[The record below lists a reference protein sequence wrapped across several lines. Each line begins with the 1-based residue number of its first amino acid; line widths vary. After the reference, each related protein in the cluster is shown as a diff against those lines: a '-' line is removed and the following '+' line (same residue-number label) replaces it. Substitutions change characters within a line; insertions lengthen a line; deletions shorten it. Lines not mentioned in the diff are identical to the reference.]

1 MNKTLIS
8 AAVLA
13 ALTCSAATLA
23 ADQPLK
29 AVGVSMGNMGNPFF
43 VTLAKGAEEK
53 AKELGGDKVKVTVD
67 SADDDLGKQT
77 NQIDNFIA
85 AKVDLILLNPVHP
98 EGIMPAVLRAKE
110 ANIPVIAVDAAA
122 EGVNAM
128 ITSNN
133 VQAGEKACQFI
144 VDRLKGKG
152 DVVIIDGPPVT
163 AVTDRIKGCKAVFA
177 KNPGIKILS
186 DNQNGRGSREGGLET
201 MSNLLTAFPKIDAVF
216 AINDPTATGADL
228 AARQAKRTELFIT
241 GVDGAPVAVEAL
253 KDKDSLFLATAA
265 QNPLRMAKEGVE
277 TGYQIKQ
284 GKTPKEATILIP
296 VELITRDNV
305 AQYQGW
311 ITK

>member
-1 MNKTLIS
+1 MKKTLIS
-8 AAVLA
+8 AAVFALISSGA
-13 ALTCSAATLA
+13 AFA
-23 ADQPLK
+23 ADAPLK
-29 AVGVSMGNMGNPFF
+29 AVGVTLGNLGNPFF

-53 AKELGGDKVKVTVD
+53 AKELGGDQAKVTVD

-85 AKVDLILLNPVHP
+85 AQVDLILLNPVHP
-98 EGIMPAVLRAKE
+98 EGIMPAVMRAKE
-110 ANIPVIAVDAAA
+110 AGIPVIAVDAAA
-122 EGVNAM
+122 EGVDAM

-163 AVTDRIKGCKAVFA
+163 AVTDRIKGCKSVFA

-186 DNQNGRGSREGGLET
+186 DNQNGRGSREGGLEMMT
-201 MSNLLTAFPKIDAVF
+201 NLLIAFPKIDAVF

-228 AARQAKRTELFIT
+228 AARQAQRSEFFIA

-277 TGYQIKQ
+277 IGYQIKQ
-284 GKTPKEATILIP
+284 GNAPAESTILIP

-305 AQYQGW
+305 DQYQGW
-311 ITK
+311 AMK

>member
-8 AAVLA
+8 AAAL
-13 ALTCSAATLA
+13 ALTCSGATLA

-29 AVGVSMGNMGNPFF
+29 TVGVSMGNMGNPFF

-144 VDRLKGKG
+144 VNRLKGKG

-228 AARQAKRTELFIT
+228 AARQAQRTELFIT

-277 TGYQIKQ
+277 IGYQIKQ

>member
-1 MNKTLIS
+1 MKKTLIS

-13 ALTCSAATLA
+13 LTGSATALA

-29 AVGVSMGNMGNPFF
+29 AIGVSLGNLGNPFF

-98 EGIMPAVLRAKE
+98 EGIMPAVMRAKE
-110 ANIPVIAVDAAA
+110 ASIPVIAVDAAA
-122 EGVNAM
+122 EGVDAM

-133 VQAGEKACQFI
+133 VEAGEKACQFI

-201 MSNLLTAFPKIDAVF
+201 MTNLLTAFPKIDAVF
-216 AINDPTATGADL
+216 AINDPTGTGADL
-228 AARQAKRTELFIT
+228 AARQAKRTELFIV

-253 KDKDSLFLATAA
+253 NDKDSLFLATAA

-277 TGYQIKQ
+277 IGYQIRQ
-284 GKTPKEATILIP
+284 GKAPKEETILIP
-296 VELITRDNV
+296 VDLITRDNV
-305 AQYQGW
+305 KDYKGW
-311 ITK
+311 VTQ

>member
-8 AAVLA
+8 AAILA
-13 ALTCSAATLA
+13 ALTCSTATLA

-110 ANIPVIAVDAAA
+110 AGIPVIAVDAAA

-277 TGYQIKQ
+277 IGYQIKQ

>member
-13 ALTCSAATLA
+13 LTCSGATLA

-29 AVGVSMGNMGNPFF
+29 AVGVTMGNMGNPFF

-53 AKELGGDKVKVTVD
+53 ARELGGDKVKVTVD

-85 AKVDLILLNPVHP
+85 AQVDLILLNPVHP
-98 EGIMPAVLRAKE
+98 EGIMPAVMRAKE

-201 MSNLLTAFPKIDAVF
+201 MTNLLTAFPKIDAVF
-216 AINDPTATGADL
+216 AINDPTGTGADL
-228 AARQAKRTELFIT
+228 AARQAKRTELFIA

-277 TGYQIKQ
+277 IGYQIKQ
-284 GKTPKEATILIP
+284 GKAPKEATILIP
-296 VELITRDNV
+296 VDLITRDNV
-305 AQYQGW
+305 KDYQGW
-311 ITK
+311 VTK

>member
-1 MNKTLIS
+1 MKKTLIS
-8 AAVLA
+8 ATILA
-13 ALTCSAATLA
+13 ALTGSAVALA

-29 AVGVSMGNMGNPFF
+29 AVGVTMGNMGNPFF

-53 AKELGGDKVKVTVD
+53 ARELGGDKVKVTVD

-85 AKVDLILLNPVHP
+85 AQVDLILLNPVHP

-201 MSNLLTAFPKIDAVF
+201 MTNLLTAFPKIDAVF
-216 AINDPTATGADL
+216 AINDPTGTGADL
-228 AARQAKRTELFIT
+228 AARQAKRTELFIA

-277 TGYQIKQ
+277 IGYQIKQ
-284 GKTPKEATILIP
+284 GKAPKEATILIP
-296 VELITRDNV
+296 VDLITRDNV
-305 AQYQGW
+305 KDYQGW
-311 ITK
+311 VTK

>member
-8 AAVLA
+8 ATVLA
-13 ALTCSAATLA
+13 TLTCSTATLA

-110 ANIPVIAVDAAA
+110 AGIPVIAVDAAA

-277 TGYQIKQ
+277 IGYQIKQ

>member
-8 AAVLA
+8 ATVLA

-53 AKELGGDKVKVTVD
+53 AKELGGDKVKVTID

-110 ANIPVIAVDAAA
+110 AGIPVIAVDAAA

-133 VQAGEKACQFI
+133 VQAGEKPASSSS
-144 VDRLKGKG
+144 
-152 DVVIIDGPPVT
+152 
-163 AVTDRIKGCKAVFA
+163 TD
-177 KNPGIKILS
+177 
-186 DNQNGRGSREGGLET
+186 
-201 MSNLLTAFPKIDAVF
+201 
-216 AINDPTATGADL
+216 
-228 AARQAKRTELFIT
+228 
-241 GVDGAPVAVEAL
+241 
-253 KDKDSLFLATAA
+253 
-265 QNPLRMAKEGVE
+265 
-277 TGYQIKQ
+277 
-284 GKTPKEATILIP
+284 
-296 VELITRDNV
+296 
-305 AQYQGW
+305 
-311 ITK
+311 

>member
-1 MNKTLIS
+1 MKKTLIS
-8 AAVLA
+8 TAVLA
-13 ALTCSAATLA
+13 LIGSSAAFA
-23 ADQPLK
+23 ADAPLK
-29 AVGVSMGNMGNPFF
+29 AVGVTLGSLGNPFF

-98 EGIMPAVLRAKE
+98 EGIMPAVMRAKE
-110 ANIPVIAVDAAA
+110 AGIPVIAVDAAA

-186 DNQNGRGSREGGLET
+186 DNQNGQGSREGGLET
-201 MSNLLTAFPKIDAVF
+201 MTNLLIAFPKIDAVF

-228 AARQAKRTELFIT
+228 AARQAQRTEFFIT

-277 TGYQIKQ
+277 IGYQIKQ
-284 GKTPKEATILIP
+284 GKPPAETTILIP

-305 AQYQGW
+305 NDYPGW
-311 ITK
+311 VTK

>member
-13 ALTCSAATLA
+13 LTCSAAALA
-23 ADQPLK
+23 ADPPLQ

-53 AKELGGDKVKVTVD
+53 AKELGGDKVRVTVD

-85 AKVDLILLNPVHP
+85 AQVDLILLNPVHP

-110 ANIPVIAVDAAA
+110 AGIPVIAVDAAA

-216 AINDPTATGADL
+216 AINDPTGTGADL
-228 AARQAKRTELFIT
+228 AARQAKRTEFFIA

-277 TGYQIKQ
+277 IGYQIKQ
-284 GKTPKEATILIP
+284 GKAPKEAVILIP
-296 VELITRDNV
+296 VDLITRDNV
-305 AQYQGW
+305 KDYKGW
-311 ITK
+311 VTK

>member
-177 KNPGIKILS
+177 KNPDIKILS

-296 VELITRDNV
+296 VELITRDSV

>member
-8 AAVLA
+8 ATVLA
-13 ALTCSAATLA
+13 TLTCSTATLA

-110 ANIPVIAVDAAA
+110 AGIPVIAVDAAA

-201 MSNLLTAFPKIDAVF
+201 MTNLLTAFPKIDAVF

-277 TGYQIKQ
+277 IGYQIKQ

>member
-1 MNKTLIS
+1 MKKTLIS

-13 ALTCSAATLA
+13 ALTCSAALA

-53 AKELGGDKVKVTVD
+53 ARELGGDKVKVTVD

-85 AKVDLILLNPVHP
+85 AKVDIILLNPVHP
-98 EGIMPAVLRAKE
+98 EGIMPAIMRAKE

-163 AVTDRIKGCKAVFA
+163 AVTDRIKGCKEVFA

-201 MSNLLTAFPKIDAVF
+201 MSNLLIAFPKIDAVF
-216 AINDPTATGADL
+216 AINDPTGTGADL
-228 AARQAKRTELFIT
+228 AARQAKRTEFFIV

-253 KDKDSLFLATAA
+253 KDKDSLFLATSA
-265 QNPLRMAKEGVE
+265 QNPLQMAKEGVE
-277 TGYQIKQ
+277 IGHQIKQ
-284 GKTPKEATILIP
+284 GKTPKEAVILIP
-296 VELITRDNV
+296 VDLITRDNV
-305 AQYQGW
+305 KDYKGW
-311 ITK
+311 VTK

>member
-8 AAVLA
+8 ATVLA

-110 ANIPVIAVDAAA
+110 AGIPVIAVDAAA

-228 AARQAKRTELFIT
+228 AARQAQRTELFIT

>member
-1 MNKTLIS
+1 MKKTLIS
-8 AAVLA
+8 AAVL

-29 AVGVSMGNMGNPFF
+29 AIGVSMGNLGNPFF

-85 AKVDLILLNPVHP
+85 AQVDLILLNPVHP

-201 MSNLLTAFPKIDAVF
+201 MTNLLTAFPKIDAVF
-216 AINDPTATGADL
+216 AINDPTGTGADL
-228 AARQAKRTELFIT
+228 AARQAKRTELFIA

-265 QNPLRMAKEGVE
+265 QNPLRMAMEGVE
-277 TGYQIKQ
+277 IGYQIKQ
-284 GKTPKEATILIP
+284 GKAPKEATILIP
-296 VELITRDNV
+296 VDLITRDNV
-305 AQYQGW
+305 NDYQGW
-311 ITK
+311 VTK

>member
-1 MNKTLIS
+1 MQKTLIS
-8 AAVLA
+8 ATILA

-53 AKELGGDKVKVTVD
+53 AKELGGDKVKITVD

-98 EGIMPAVLRAKE
+98 EGIMPAIMRAKA

-122 EGVNAM
+122 EGANAM

-201 MSNLLTAFPKIDAVF
+201 MTNLLTAFPKIDAVF
-216 AINDPTATGADL
+216 AINDPTGTGADL
-228 AARQAKRTELFIT
+228 AARQAKRTEFFIV

-253 KDKDSLFLATAA
+253 KDKDSLFLATSA

-277 TGYQIKQ
+277 IGYQIKQ
-284 GKTPKEATILIP
+284 GKAPKEATILIP
-296 VELITRDNV
+296 VDLITRDNV
-305 AQYQGW
+305 KDYKGW
-311 ITK
+311 VTK

>member
-1 MNKTLIS
+1 
-8 AAVLA
+8 
-13 ALTCSAATLA
+13 
-23 ADQPLK
+23 
-29 AVGVSMGNMGNPFF
+29 
-43 VTLAKGAEEK
+43 
-53 AKELGGDKVKVTVD
+53 
-67 SADDDLGKQT
+67 
-77 NQIDNFIA
+77 
-85 AKVDLILLNPVHP
+85 
-98 EGIMPAVLRAKE
+98 
-110 ANIPVIAVDAAA
+110 
-122 EGVNAM
+122 
-128 ITSNN
+128 
-133 VQAGEKACQFI
+133 
-144 VDRLKGKG
+144 
-152 DVVIIDGPPVT
+152 
-163 AVTDRIKGCKAVFA
+163 
-177 KNPGIKILS
+177 
-186 DNQNGRGSREGGLET
+186 

-277 TGYQIKQ
+277 IGYQIKQ

>member
-8 AAVLA
+8 AAAL
-13 ALTCSAATLA
+13 ALTCSGATLA

-29 AVGVSMGNMGNPFF
+29 AVGVTMGNMGNPFF
-43 VTLAKGAEEK
+43 VTLAKGAAEK
-53 AKELGGDKVKVTVD
+53 AKELGGDKVKITVD

-85 AKVDLILLNPVHP
+85 AQVDLILLNPVHP
-98 EGIMPAVLRAKE
+98 EGIMPAVMRAKE

-201 MSNLLTAFPKIDAVF
+201 MTNLLTAFPKIDAVF
-216 AINDPTATGADL
+216 AINDPTGTGADL
-228 AARQAKRTELFIT
+228 AARQAKRTEFFIT

-265 QNPLRMAKEGVE
+265 QNPLQMAKEGVE
-277 TGYQIKQ
+277 IGYQIKQ
-284 GKTPKEATILIP
+284 GKAPKETTILIP
-296 VELITRDNV
+296 VDLITRDNV
-305 AQYQGW
+305 KDYKGW
-311 ITK
+311 VTK

>member
-1 MNKTLIS
+1 MKKTLIS
-8 AAVLA
+8 SAVL
-13 ALTCSAATLA
+13 ALTCSAAALA

-53 AKELGGDKVKVTVD
+53 AKELGGDKVRVTVD

-110 ANIPVIAVDAAA
+110 AGIPVIAVDAAA

-163 AVTDRIKGCKAVFA
+163 AVTDRIKGCKAIFA

-305 AQYQGW
+305 AEYQGW

>member
-8 AAVLA
+8 SAML

-29 AVGVSMGNMGNPFF
+29 AVGVSLGNLGNPFF

-53 AKELGGDKVKVTVD
+53 ARELGGDKAKVTVD

-98 EGIMPAVLRAKE
+98 EGIMPAALRAKE
-110 ANIPVIAVDAAA
+110 ANIPVVAVDAAA
-122 EGVNAM
+122 EGVSAM
-128 ITSNN
+128 ITSDN

-163 AVTDRIKGCKAVFA
+163 AVIDRIKGCKAVFA

-216 AINDPTATGADL
+216 AINDPTGTGADL
-228 AARQAKRTELFIT
+228 AARQAKRTELFIA

-277 TGYQIKQ
+277 IGYQIKQ

-296 VELITRDNV
+296 VDLITRDNV
-305 AQYQGW
+305 KDYQGW
-311 ITK
+311 VTK

>member
-1 MNKTLIS
+1 
-8 AAVLA
+8 
-13 ALTCSAATLA
+13 
-23 ADQPLK
+23 
-29 AVGVSMGNMGNPFF
+29 

-85 AKVDLILLNPVHP
+85 AQVDLILLNPVHP

-177 KNPGIKILS
+177 QNPGIKILS
-186 DNQNGRGSREGGLET
+186 DNQNGRGSRDGGLET
-201 MSNLLTAFPKIDAVF
+201 MTNLLTAFPKIDAVF
-216 AINDPTATGADL
+216 AINDPTGTGADL
-228 AARQAKRTELFIT
+228 AARQAKRTELFIA

-277 TGYQIKQ
+277 IGYQIKQ
-284 GKTPKEATILIP
+284 GKAPKEATILIP
-296 VELITRDNV
+296 VDLITRDNV
-305 AQYQGW
+305 KDYQGW
-311 ITK
+311 VTK

>member
-1 MNKTLIS
+1 MKKTLIS
-8 AAVLA
+8 ATILA
-13 ALTCSAATLA
+13 ALTGSAVALA

-29 AVGVSMGNMGNPFF
+29 AVGVTMGNMGNPFF

-85 AKVDLILLNPVHP
+85 AQVDLILLNPVHP

-201 MSNLLTAFPKIDAVF
+201 MTNLLTAFPKIDAVF
-216 AINDPTATGADL
+216 AINDPTGTGADL
-228 AARQAKRTELFIT
+228 AARQAKRTELFIA

-277 TGYQIKQ
+277 IGYQIKQ
-284 GKTPKEATILIP
+284 GKAPKEATILIP
-296 VELITRDNV
+296 VDLITRDNV
-305 AQYQGW
+305 KDYQGW
-311 ITK
+311 VTK

>member
-277 TGYQIKQ
+277 IGYQIKQ

-305 AQYQGW
+305 AEYQGW

>member
-8 AAVLA
+8 ATVLA
-13 ALTCSAATLA
+13 TLTCSTATLA

-53 AKELGGDKVKVTVD
+53 AKELGGDKVKVTID

-110 ANIPVIAVDAAA
+110 AGIPVIAVDAAA

-277 TGYQIKQ
+277 IGYQIKQ

>member
-8 AAVLA
+8 ATVLA

-110 ANIPVIAVDAAA
+110 AGIPVIAVDAAA

-201 MSNLLTAFPKIDAVF
+201 MTNLLTAFPKIDAVF

-228 AARQAKRTELFIT
+228 AARQAQRTELFIT

-305 AQYQGW
+305 AEYQGW